1 MPRSKASTLAALAMT
16 CGLGTLQP
24 LLAANADAGAQPQF
38 TALRASPSAQA
49 KPPAPELEAAPTSF
63 EVRGVLLTDGTVA
76 VDCHEVANPEAH
88 NHAPERGDRNR
99 EAH

>member
-38 TALRASPSAQA
+38 SPLRASTTGQV
-49 KPPAPELEAAPTSF
+49 KPAAPELEPAPTSF
-63 EVRGVLLTDGTVA
+63 EVRGVLLADGTVA
-76 VDCHEVANPEAH
+76 TDCHEVPNPEAR
-88 NHAPERGDRNR
+88 NHSPEQGDRNR